1 LLDTLG
7 KVRTA
12 AAGSPA
18 TAAPASATFGVPHAG
33 ADRRAWPCGAKP
45 FLYPAGVSISL
56 KTSLGAAHMALLM
69 VRRKGDTDYMPS
81 GVAPDLCHKGDEF
94 TALWPGTTEWPRKQV
109 RVRVARHEDAAEG
122 SSSVDLLYVDE
133 V

>member
-1 LLDTLG
+1 
-7 KVRTA
+7 
-12 AAGSPA
+12 
-18 TAAPASATFGVPHAG
+18 
-33 ADRRAWPCGAKP
+33 
-45 FLYPAGVSISL
+45 
-56 KTSLGAAHMALLM
+56 MALLM

-81 GVAPDLCHKGDEF
+81 GAAPDLFHKGDEF
-94 TALWPGTTEWPRKQV
+94 TALWPGTTESPCTRL